1 MRHIYHEEDNKRC
14 LVHKVGPRI
23 NTARW
28 KFMVTVERR
37 AADMFIRCGGWGG
50 GEVGAGTV
58 AWPPG
63 CVESQQKDA
72 SLKLPAHLA
81 ARRPRLRC
89 KYTE

>member
-14 LVHKVGPRI
+14 LVHKVGLRI

-50 GEVGAGTV
+50 GGWNGRM
-58 AWPPG
+58 
-63 CVESQQKDA
+63 A
-72 SLKLPAHLA
+72 S
-81 ARRPRLRC
+81 RLRGVSAERRFI
-89 KYTE
+89 KTSGSFGGKAAVSPL